1 MVCSQIVWGVLTN
14 GVFSKCVGC
23 FNKWYVFK
31 LCGGVFTNSVFLQIV
46 WMSVCV
52 VQIRWVRPT
61 PYWSV
66 RGKNC
71 EQMHLENIQSI
82 LPDMSAMWVSQVQS
96 ELSEYYPDIRICIH
110 MSRQVLSNLLD
121 KAVCFNC
128 QWKAHLKNDLV
139 LNRPSFG
146 ALSQGIFTK
155 SWDTCEVQM
164 DMPDILTIR
173 NSGIWIYTYKS
184 MISTSFHRT
193 QVRSSPCQVTL

>member
-1 MVCSQIVWGVLTN
+1 MCVFGFCVLCLSVCFQIVWGVLTN

-71 EQMHLENIQSI
+71 EQMHLEIIQSI
-82 LPDMSAMWVSQVQS
+82 LPDMSAMWVSQVQC

-110 MSRQVLSNLLD
+110 MSCQVLSNLLD
-121 KAVCFNC
+121 KAVYFNSLENWFSLESTIFWCTFSRYIHKKLGHVWSPNGWTVLCFTC
-128 QWKAHLKNDLV
+128 QIYW
-139 LNRPSFG
+139 
-146 ALSQGIFTK
+146 Q
-155 SWDTCEVQM
+155 
-164 DMPDILTIR
+164 
-173 NSGIWIYTYKS
+173 SGIQEFWIY
-184 MISTSFHRT
+184 ILH
-193 QVRSSPCQVTL
+193 L

>member
-1 MVCSQIVWGVLTN
+1 MVCFYKW
-14 GVFSKCVGC
+14 C
-23 FNKWYVFK
+23 FYKW
-31 LCGGVFTNSVFLQIV
+31 CVFTNCVFLQIV
-46 WMSVCV
+46 CFYKLCVFTSSVDVGLIVLCRYAGSGLPHV
-52 VQIRWVRPT
+52 GQSGAKTARRCIWKSFKIFSHTCQP
-61 PYWSV
+61 
-66 RGKNC
+66 C
-71 EQMHLENIQSI
+71 EI
-82 LPDMSAMWVSQVQS
+82 SQFKC
-96 ELSEYYPDIRICIH
+96 ELSEYSPDIRICIH
-110 MSRQVLSNLLD
+110 MSCQVLSSLLD

-193 QVRSSPCQVTL
+193 QVRSSPCLVTL

>member
-1 MVCSQIVWGVLTN
+1 M
-14 GVFSKCVGC
+14 
-23 FNKWYVFK
+23 
-31 LCGGVFTNSVFLQIV
+31 
-46 WMSVCV
+46 
-52 VQIRWVRPT
+52 QIRWVWPT
-61 PYWSV
+61 PCWSV

-71 EQMHLENIQSI
+71 KQMHLEIIQNILSH
-82 LPDMSAMWVSQVQS
+82 MSAMWVSQFEC
-96 ELSEYYPDIRICIH
+96 ELSEYSPDIRICIH
-110 MSRQVLSNLLD
+110 MSCQVLSNLLD

-128 QWKAHLKNDLV
+128 QWEAHLKNDLV

-146 ALSQGIFTK
+146 TLSQGIFTK

>member
-1 MVCSQIVWGVLTN
+1 MVCSQIVCGVLTN

-71 EQMHLENIQSI
+71 EQMHLEIIQSI
-82 LPDMSAMWVSQVQS
+82 LPDMSAMWVSQVQC
-96 ELSEYYPDIRICIH
+96 ELSESD
-110 MSRQVLSNLLD
+110 
-121 KAVCFNC
+121 
-128 QWKAHLKNDLV
+128 LKFV
-139 LNRPSFG
+139 KKFTRPSFR
-146 ALSQGIFTK
+146 AKEFYTLKMRKSRLFLPAINSENASLS
-155 SWDTCEVQM
+155 V
-164 DMPDILTIR
+164 
-173 NSGIWIYTYKS
+173 IWPSYG
-184 MISTSFHRT
+184 
-193 QVRSSPCQVTL
+193 